1 MKMPPRQCVV
11 PVLIGC
17 WLAYALVAGRGGTV
31 PAPEPGSASDPASE
45 FVVQPEA
52 VAIQDQAA
60 TPPTELVG
68 LELEQ
73 GKRQRAAEKMEEFR
87 KDLQFAK
94 ASAWSA
100 VLVKNWQAFKA
111 LRQKAAASP
120 HGQTPCTLCDGTG
133 HMDHCVLCHD
143 SGKCPTCGGTG
154 KAAHEEYCPTC
165 QGKGSCYLCRGSKGM
180 TCPFC
185 DDGTVDV
192 KGPVPPGMP
201 PLN

>member
-1 MKMPPRQCVV
+1 
-11 PVLIGC
+11 
-17 WLAYALVAGRGGTV
+17 
-31 PAPEPGSASDPASE
+31 
-45 FVVQPEA
+45 
-52 VAIQDQAA
+52 
-60 TPPTELVG
+60 LVG